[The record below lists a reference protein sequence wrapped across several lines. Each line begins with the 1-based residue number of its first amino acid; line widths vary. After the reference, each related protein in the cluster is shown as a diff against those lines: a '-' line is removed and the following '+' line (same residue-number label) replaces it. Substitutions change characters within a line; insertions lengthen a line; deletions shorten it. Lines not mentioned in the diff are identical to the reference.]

1 MKGNGTIASHMDME
15 RIIILMEDT
24 TKELLLKGYHMD
36 LEDLSMEMGIIMK
49 ARSNME
55 EEMVKEFTILEELF
69 LEDYSRIMYW
79 MEKENRK
86 VLIIISKDNLNV
98 EAKNKDWWNSVR
110 IYIREALKMILLK
123 EKELLQLHKAN
134 TTAVS

>member
-1 MKGNGTIASHMDME
+1 MKEELHKSILFSSFIELISHMKGNGTIASHMDME

-69 LEDYSRIMYW
+69 LEDYSRIMY
-79 MEKENRK
+79 
-86 VLIIISKDNLNV
+86 
-98 EAKNKDWWNSVR
+98 
-110 IYIREALKMILLK
+110 
-123 EKELLQLHKAN
+123 
-134 TTAVS
+134 